1 MKQFSQFRIVDWKAI
16 SLLELEEEVRE
27 MFQSGEWGQLFSIEE
42 EKYRDTTLKVLSMI
56 EANWKLVDFDTADS
70 VRFQLFGE

>member
-56 EANWKLVDFDTADS
+56 EAN
-70 VRFQLFGE
+70 